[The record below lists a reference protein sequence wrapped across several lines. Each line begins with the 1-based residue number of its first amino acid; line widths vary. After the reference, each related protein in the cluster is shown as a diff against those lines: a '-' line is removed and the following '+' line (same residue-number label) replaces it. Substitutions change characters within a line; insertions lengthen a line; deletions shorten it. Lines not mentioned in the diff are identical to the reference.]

1 MTHQR
6 PTPSSFA
13 RHFAAV
19 VARLAPVGVAVGEE
33 FQRLVALVARAT
45 CDDNHVCLPLNKL
58 KNFFTG
64 DALLAVD
71 WSRRLR
77 EDDYAFAVA
86 VADAAPPRNDLCK
99 PLVLDGDRLYLQRYW
114 LLERQLAA
122 RLNYRPAESDASAAL
137 SASAA
142 TWDAAAIRA
151 LTKLPLDDEQVVA
164 VRRALTEQFCVITG
178 APGAGKTT
186 IISVVLAALVSE
198 QWAVN
203 SEQWSAVSGQRTVD
217 SGQKSERAP
226 TLPTAH
232 CPLLTAHC
240 PLSTANIRLV
250 APTGKAQARMLEALK
265 DEIRQNL
272 NVGDEVKN
280 FLTNLETATIHRLLK
295 YQPSRRAFAHTAE
308 NPFAADCLIVDEC
321 SMVDLPL
328 MANLLAAT
336 PPACRVILLGDRDQL
351 AAVETGAVFAD
362 ICAAWQNSPR
372 VARLEKSHRFDG
384 TRGIGKLKDAV
395 NRGDGDAAWQ
405 ILASGDDTLAGA
417 PAPKTVGELERR
429 LGRAGDYWGD
439 GGDLAD
445 AFAQFDRFRILCATR
460 DGVGGGETVNRL
472 LPKILGVKKYGRG
485 YPVLITENDYRRR
498 LFNGDAGLCW
508 DDARDGVRVYFPAA
522 EKFRHFSVAELPA
535 HTAAWA
541 LTTHQAQGSGFDEVL
556 LILPAR
562 SLPLLTREWLYTGLT
577 RAKKRC
583 VIWADEAVFK
593 AAVAAATARDSG
605 LADRLVSSE
614 QSLEL
619 RV

>member
-6 PTPSSFA
+6 PTPSPFA

-19 VARLAPVGVAVGEE
+19 VARLAPVGASVGEE

-58 KNFFTG
+58 KNFFTD

-86 VADAAPPRNDLCK
+86 VAEAAPPRNDLCK

-114 LLERQLAA
+114 LLERQLAE
-122 RLNYRPAESDASAAL
+122 RLNYRPAQPDASAVSA
-137 SASAA
+137 ASAA

-164 VRRALTEQFCVITG
+164 VRRALTEPFCVITG

-186 IISVVLAALVSE
+186 IIGVVLAALVGE

-203 SEQWSAVSGQRTVD
+203 SKQTTTNHQ
-217 SGQKSERAP
+217 
-226 TLPTAH
+226 LPTIN
-232 CPLLTAHC
+232 C
-240 PLSTANIRLV
+240 RLV
-250 APTGKAQARMLEALK
+250 APTGKAQARMQEALK
-265 DEIRQNL
+265 DEIRQNI
-272 NVGDEVKN
+272 NVGDAVKN

-328 MANLLAAT
+328 MASLLAAT
-336 PPACRVILLGDRDQL
+336 PPACRVVLLGDRDQL

-405 ILASGDDTLAGA
+405 ILTSGDATLSSA

-429 LGRAGDYWGD
+429 LGRAGDYWGES
-439 GGDLAD
+439 GDLAD
-445 AFAQFDRFRILCATR
+445 AFAQFDRFRILCATHG
-460 DGVGGGETVNRL
+460 GVGGVETVNRL

-498 LFNGDAGLCW
+498 LFNGDTGLCE
-508 DDARDGVRVYFPAA
+508 DDGGVYFPAA
-522 EKFRHFSVAELPA
+522 EKFRRFSVAELPA

-541 LTTHQAQGSGFDEVL
+541 LTTHQAQGSGFDEVW

-605 LADRLVSSE
+605 LAERLGRKV
-614 QSLEL
+614 
-619 RV
+619 